1 MRRFIRIRSELA
13 PRLSDV
19 RPLSTSTALTDDF
32 GRFHNYLRVSITE
45 RCNLR
50 CVYCM
55 PEHGVE
61 LSEKLLT
68 LEERKRLINI
78 FSRLGVNKLRFTGG
92 EPTINKQLEELI
104 THSRRYSLEYIRIKS
119 CLMANLFTK
128 IV

>member
-1 MRRFIRIRSELA
+1 MRYFTKLRGVLVPRS
-13 PRLSDV
+13 SDL
-19 RPLSTSTALTDDF
+19 RPLSTSAALTDDF

-78 FSRLGVNKLRFTGG
+78 FSGLGVNKLRFTGG

-104 THSRRYSLEYIRIKS
+104 THSRRYSLQK
-119 CLMANLFTK
+119 NPQK
-128 IV
+128 IINNR

>member
-1 MRRFIRIRSELA
+1 MPRS
-13 PRLSDV
+13 SDV
-19 RPLSTSTALTDDF
+19 RPLSTSAALADDF

-78 FSRLGVNKLRFTGG
+78 FSGLGVNKLRFTGG

-104 THSRRYSLEYIRIKS
+104 THSRRYSLQKTRKKS
-119 CLMANLFTK
+119 SIIANLLTE

>member
-1 MRRFIRIRSELA
+1 MRRFVRVRSELT
-13 PRLSDV
+13 PRLSGV
-19 RPLSTSTALTDDF
+19 RPLSTPTALTDDF

-78 FSRLGVNKLRFTGG
+78 FSGLGVNKLRFTGG
-92 EPTINKQLEELI
+92 EPTINKQLEDLI
-104 THSRRYSLEYIRIKS
+104 SHSRRYSFEYIRIKS
-119 CLMANLFTK
+119 FEIANLLTK